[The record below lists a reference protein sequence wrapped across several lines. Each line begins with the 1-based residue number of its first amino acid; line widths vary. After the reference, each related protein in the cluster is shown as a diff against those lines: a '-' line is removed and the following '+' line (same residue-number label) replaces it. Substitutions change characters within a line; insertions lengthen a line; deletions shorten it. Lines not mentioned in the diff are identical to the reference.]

1 VPLGSVFVEVEDVK
15 GTVAAFD
22 FAIAVIGTVPLVE
35 NFDDLDP
42 MSLQT
47 KRMGDLN
54 PSVLARLN
62 LDAHVSASAAAS
74 TLSNRCRHNVESKF
88 SWSGHGLLL
97 NDSADHRPLK
107 PNRRTRN
114 IFSVMFRP
122 IMGCEA
128 AVPIRSAR
136 LAATDQL
143 AVIGSEHIYL

>member
-54 PSVLARLN
+54 PSVLARLD
-62 LDAHVSASAAAS
+62 LDAHVSALAAGQA
-74 TLSNRCRHNVESKF
+74 LSKRCRHDVEARF
-88 SWSGHGLLL
+88 SWSGHGVLL
-97 NDSADHRPLK
+97 ND
-107 PNRRTRN
+107 T
-114 IFSVMFRP
+114 
-122 IMGCEA
+122 GY
-128 AVPIRSAR
+128 R
-136 LAATDQL
+136 LSGLGTA
-143 AVIGSEHIYL
+143 